1 MRKILITGAAGLL
14 GQALVNHLKGKH
26 ILLCVDIA
34 DNPFSAH
41 ESLQYIQAD
50 LTDFIPIKT
59 EIVSFRSD
67 FIFNCAAYSDVDSC
81 EVNKPLAEKINIG
94 LVENLLGVPFTKLI
108 HYSSDY
114 VFNGQAGPYA
124 EEDRAD
130 PLGYYGWT
138 KLQSEKLL
146 QKLLHRCLIIRT
158 NVLYGTAVNTRSNF
172 MQWTA
177 ENLRRNRTIRV
188 VNDQFNNPTY
198 AVNLAEATVEAATS
212 DLTGILHL
220 AGPGYYSRYEIA
232 IIIAGFLKLN
242 PDLIKP
248 VTTSELSQTALRPK
262 KGGLKTDKAASL
274 LKTKFIC
281 LKDGLKII
289 YGLE

>member
-1 MRKILITGAAGLL
+1 MKKILITGAAGLL
-14 GQALVNHLKGKH
+14 GQALINYLRENH
-26 ILLCVDIA
+26 ILFCVDIA
-34 DNPFSAH
+34 DSPFSDQKN
-41 ESLQYIQAD
+41 LRYIQAD
-50 LTDFIPIKT
+50 LADFKSLKTDIT
-59 EIVSFRSD
+59 GFRPD
-67 FIFNCAAYSDVDSC
+67 IILNCAAYSDVDSC
-81 EVNKPLAEKINIG
+81 EVNKQLAEKINVG
-94 LVENLLGVPFTKLI
+94 LVENLLSLPYAKLI

-114 VFNGQAGPYA
+114 VFNGRSGPYA
-124 EEDRAD
+124 EDDQAD

-146 QKLLHRCLIIRT
+146 QKSSSNSLIIRT

-198 AVNLAEATVEAATS
+198 AVNLAEATVEAATR

-220 AGPGYYSRYEIA
+220 AGPGYYSRFEIA
-232 IIIAGFLKLN
+232 TVIANLLKL
-242 PDLIKP
+242 DSSLIKP
-248 VTTSELSQTALRPK
+248 VTTSELSQTALRPL

-289 YGLE
+289 YELE

>member
-14 GQALVNHLKGKH
+14 GQALVNRLKGNYR
-26 ILLCVDIA
+26 ILCIDIA

-41 ESLQYIQAD
+41 KNLLYTQAD
-50 LTDFIPIKT
+50 LVDFMSLKTD
-59 EIVSFRSD
+59 IVSFKPD

-81 EVNKPLAEKINIG
+81 EINKQLAEKINVG
-94 LVENLLGVPFTKLI
+94 LVENLLSLPFTKLI

-124 EEDRAD
+124 EEDPVD

-146 QKLLHRCLIIRT
+146 RKSLHKCLIIRT
-158 NVLYGTAVNTRSNF
+158 NVLYGIGVNTRSNF
-172 MQWTA
+172 MEWTA
-177 ENLRRNRTIRV
+177 ENLRQNRTIHV

-198 AVNLAEATVEAATS
+198 AINLAEASVEAAS
-212 DLTGILHL
+212 NDLAGILHL
-220 AGPGYYSRYEIA
+220 AGPDYYSRYEIA
-232 IIIAGFLKLN
+232 GIIANLLKL
-242 PDLIKP
+242 DYGLIKP
-248 VTTSELSQTALRPK
+248 VTTSELGQMALRPK
-262 KGGLKTDKAASL
+262 KGGLKTNKADRL
-274 LKTKFIC
+274 LTTGFLG

-289 YGLE
+289 FGLE